1 MFQKF
6 LILLVLSFLI
16 LSCKAGKKIDEKTHE
31 IHKKDLI
38 GTWTL
43 NQWTLYHTIVIDE
56 NEIYVDNHIDSVFS
70 LKYKLDKDKL
80 IFLNKEDSMKAR
92 KAQII
97 KLTKDSLV
105 MKGFLETK
113 IIKYSK
119 KLLK

>member
-1 MFQKF
+1 MLQKF
-6 LILLVLSFLI
+6 FRLSALSFLM
-16 LSCKAGKKIDEKTHE
+16 LSCQGKKNIDKS
-31 IHKKDLI
+31 INVINKKDLI

-43 NQWTLYHTIVIDE
+43 NRWTLYHTIVVDE
-56 NEIYVDNHIDSVFS
+56 NKIYVDNHIDSVFY
-70 LKYKLDKDKL
+70 LKYKLKADTL
-80 IFLNKEDSMKAR
+80 IFWNKEDQVKAN

-119 KLLK
+119 KL